1 MPLFEVDAER
11 PVLVQQPQPA
21 GAFGTDAQRVVDG
34 NLDGLLGEQ
43 IFPVAQGKSPDE
55 PHLLALDAAGLP
67 VVIEVTAEL
76 TEEALTAALN
86 HAGRAGRLTRA
97 ELAARYSGGASRFQQ
112 DVAAFYD
119 NVPLTRSQATARTT
133 GARLIVIC
141 SSAAEGIQDA
151 LDFLRQPDSPVAV
164 LRLGVVHG
172 ADGRRF
178 VDVSPLA
185 VSRDHSAPPPAA
197 PEPPRDRAV
206 ARGSDFADGVAV
218 GRALTGKFPVVTRQ
232 ATRSRAERRRA
243 AEIEPRTTYGL
254 TPSSAD
260 ETGQLAPVT
269 FDEPVRSELPVL
281 DFVPV
286 EDPLTS
292 PGVPE
297 PSSSGWADR
306 RPVEAGDELV
316 PRTSILTRESVRTRE
331 SIRTRESYLTHEYG
345 EQRTPAAE
353 HPYDPLSYRPP
364 VDLGLGLGDVPAAEP
379 EPAGRD
385 LVPVPAPPRADVPLG
400 PDDDPDLVALAR
412 TFGTPRQL
420 VWSRPRRG
428 QRFEAV
434 LQPDGFIELSDGAR
448 YRHPDLAA
456 VAASGTHTAD
466 GWSVWRL
473 GADDGPTLTDAFREQ
488 HA

>member
-11 PVLVQQPQPA
+11 PVLVQPPQPA

-34 NLDGLLGEQ
+34 NLDSLLGEQ
-43 IFPVAQGKSPDE
+43 IFPVAHGTSEGE

-76 TEEALTAALN
+76 TEEALTTALN

-151 LDFLRQPDSPVAV
+151 LDFLRQPGSPVAV
-164 LRLGVVHG
+164 LRLGVVNG

-185 VSRDHSAPPPAA
+185 VSRDNPAPPAA
-197 PEPPRDRAV
+197 PEPARGRAV
-206 ARGSDFADGVAV
+206 APGSDFADGVAV

-232 ATRSRAERRRA
+232 AALSRAERRRA
-243 AEIEPRTTYGL
+243 AELEPRTTYGI
-254 TPSSAD
+254 TPTSAQ
-260 ETGQLAPVT
+260 ETGQLAPVPA
-269 FDEPVRSELPVL
+269 DEPARPEPPVL
-281 DFVPV
+281 DFVPPA
-286 EDPLTS
+286 DPLVARTAT
-292 PGVPE
+292 E
-297 PSSSGWADR
+297 PVSTGWADR
-306 RPVEAGDELV
+306 RPVEAPEEPLV
-316 PRTSILTRESVRTRE
+316 PRTAILTRESVRTRE

-353 HPYDPLSYRPP
+353 RAYDPLSYHPP
-364 VDLGLGLGDVPAAEP
+364 VTSDPDPVPV
-379 EPAGRD
+379 GRD
-385 LVPVPAPPRADVPLG
+385 VVPVPAPPAVDAPLG

-412 TFGTPRQL
+412 AFGAPRQL

-448 YRHPDLAA
+448 FRHPDLAA
-456 VAASGTHTAD
+456 VAASGTSTAD

-473 GADDGPTLTDAFREQ
+473 GADDGPTLTDAFRDQ

>member
-11 PVLVQQPQPA
+11 PLLVQPPQPA

-34 NLDGLLGEQ
+34 NLDSLLGEQ
-43 IFPVAQGKSPDE
+43 IFPVKQGTSDDE

-76 TEEALTAALN
+76 TEDALTAALN

-97 ELAARYSGGASRFQQ
+97 ELAARYTGGASRFQQ

-141 SSAAEGIQDA
+141 SSAAPGIEDA
-151 LDFLRQPDSPVAV
+151 LDFLRQPGSPVAV

-172 ADGRRF
+172 AEGRRF

-185 VSRDHSAPPPAA
+185 VGRPEPAPA
-197 PEPPRDRAV
+197 PERAPV
-206 ARGSDFADGVAV
+206 RARETATASDFADGVAV
-218 GRALTGKFPVVTRQ
+218 GRALTGKFPVVTQ
-232 ATRSRAERRRA
+232 HARSRAERRR
-243 AEIEPRTTYGL
+243 ELESSTTYGS
-254 TPSSAD
+254 TPPSAD
-260 ETGQLAPVT
+260 VTGQLAPVPL
-269 FDEPVRSELPVL
+269 DIPLGGPAAEDGLPVL

-286 EDPLTS
+286 EDPLAARPAPEKPTWS
-292 PGVPE
+292 DE
-297 PSSSGWADR
+297 PSTWADR
-306 RPVEAGDELV
+306 RPAGSGDETRV

-331 SIRTRESYLTHEYG
+331 SYRTRESILTHEYAA
-345 EQRTPAAE
+345 QHSPATE
-353 HPYDPLSYRPP
+353 RSYDPLSYQP
-364 VDLGLGLGDVPAAEP
+364 
-379 EPAGRD
+379 PAGLEPD
-385 LVPVPAPPRADVPLG
+385 PLVGREVAPVPAPGAVDVPLG

-412 TFGTPRQL
+412 ALGTPRHL
-420 VWSRPRRG
+420 VWTRPRRG

-434 LQPDGFIELSDGAR
+434 LQPDGFIELADGAR

-456 VAASGTHTAD
+456 VAASGTATAD

-473 GADDGPTLTDAFREQ
+473 GDDGPSLTDAFRAH